1 MFVKHSCNLYI
12 YIYNAF
18 CFLKLMP
25 FAILF
30 QSARDLGYE
39 AGKPRLGSQ
48 GWEAKA
54 GKPRLGSLRAAGKP
68 FFRHGGQD
76 MVGLKMKTQ

>member
-1 MFVKHSCNLYI
+1 
-12 YIYNAF
+12 
-18 CFLKLMP
+18 MP

-54 GKPRLGSLRAAGKP
+54 GKPAGGWEA
-68 FFRHGGQD
+68 FFQTWWARHGGAED
-76 MVGLKMKTQ
+76 EDTVTVGI